1 MKLAIL
7 LLVLAIFASILAAQP
22 SIDSGGVLNVSSSQP
37 VLAPNA
43 VFVIYGRNLGPATI
57 VIASPPNYPTTLA
70 NTSVTFTNVLGG
82 AGINAF
88 MYYTL
93 AGAVTGVLPSSIQP
107 GTYAVRVTYNGQT
120 SNAQNVTVV
129 ARHFGIATS
138 NGVGTGV
145 AQATIAEVNGG
156 FSISRFTTS
165 GTGGPGN
172 FVNTP
177 VHPGQTVSLWGTGGG
192 ADLLNDTGGT
202 TGDQTAAGNFK
213 VMVGGRVITP
223 TYTAAVAGYPGLWIL
238 TFALP
243 VDIDPD
249 CYASLQVSA
258 NGELS
263 NTVTLPIAVAGQSV
277 CYDPQLTA
285 AALARLDAGGSITGA
300 TFSVYKVVNLPTS
313 TPVEGSS
320 GAVFRWT
327 AAQWAAGGASRSVRV
342 GSCYVY
348 DRTYPQNGTDPAN
361 PQANLDAGATLSLSG
376 PNVPAASLGRIALPA
391 GPFYAYSA
399 PPGTI
404 AAGRYQL
411 TGNGGTQVG
420 PFTVFAT
427 FPTSFVA
434 TNFDSITTVNRSQ
447 PLVINWTSSGTD
459 LVYILVSTATLTA
472 GNNQIVTIGCIAPA
486 APGTF
491 TIPVSQLSQLQ
502 HASTTGSSVGSISV
516 QGTSNPNNFTANL
529 ANGEA
534 IDFGVFS
541 PNLGVSKNVAVQ

>member
-1 MKLAIL
+1 MKHF
-7 LLVLAIFASILAAQP
+7 LLVSVLVLFGSLLAAQP

-37 VLAPNA
+37 VLTPNA
-43 VFVIYGRNLGPATI
+43 VFVIYGKNLGPATI
-57 VIASPPNYPTTLA
+57 VIASPPNYPTLLS
-70 NTSVTFTNVLGG
+70 NTSVTFTNVNGG
-82 AGINAF
+82 AGISAY

-120 SNAQNVTVV
+120 SNAQNVLVV

-177 VHPGQTVSLWGTGGG
+177 VHPGQTISLWGTGGG
-192 ADLLNDTGGT
+192 KDLLNDTGGT
-202 TGDQTAAGNFK
+202 SGDQTAAGNFK

-258 NGELS
+258 DGELS

-285 AALARLDAGGSITGA
+285 AALAKLDAGGSITGA
-300 TFSVYKVVNLPTS
+300 TFGVFKVLNTPTG
-313 TPVEGSS
+313 TAVEGSS

-361 PQANLDAGATLSLSG
+361 PQANLDAGSLSLSG
-376 PNVPAASLGRIALPA
+376 PNVGGASLGKIALPT
-391 GPFYAYSA
+391 GPFYSYSA
-399 PPGTI
+399 PAGTI

-427 FPTSFVA
+427 FPTSFIA
-434 TNFDSITTVNRSQ
+434 TNFDAITTVSRSQ

-472 GNNQIVTIGCIAPA
+472 GNNHIVTVGCIAPA

-502 HASTTGSSVGSISV
+502 PASTTGTSFGSISV
-516 QGTSNPNNFTANL
+516 EGTSNPNNFTADL
-529 ANGEA
+529 VSGGV

>member
-1 MKLAIL
+1 MKHAIL
-7 LLVLAIFASILAAQP
+7 VSLPVFASMLAAQP
-22 SIDSGGVLNVSSSQP
+22 SIDSGGVLNVSSAQP

-43 VFVIYGRNLGPATI
+43 VFVIYGKNLGPATI

-70 NTSVTFTNVLGG
+70 NTSVTFTSVGGG
-82 AGINAF
+82 AGINAY

-93 AGAVTGVLPSSIQP
+93 AGAVTGVLPSSIPP

-145 AQATIAEVNGG
+145 AQATIANVNQG

-177 VHPGQTVSLWGTGGG
+177 VHPGETISLWGTGGG

-202 TGDQTAAGNFK
+202 AGDQTAAGNFK
-213 VMVGGRVITP
+213 VMVGSRVITP
-223 TYTAAVAGYPGLWIL
+223 TYTAAVAGYPGLWVLI
-238 TFALP
+238 FALP

-263 NTVTLPIAVAGQSV
+263 NVVTLPIAVIGQSV
-277 CYDPQLTA
+277 CYDPQLSGA
-285 AALARLDAGGSITGA
+285 SLAKLDAGGSITGGA
-300 TFSVYKVVNLPTS
+300 FSVYKVASSPTNTVS
-313 TPVEGSS
+313 EGSS
-320 GAVFRWT
+320 GGVFRWT
-327 AAQWAAGGASRSVRV
+327 AAQWAAGGASRSIRV

-348 DRTYPQNGTDPAN
+348 DRTYPQSGTDPAS
-361 PQANLDAGATLSLSG
+361 QSANLDAGASLSLSG
-376 PNVPAASLGRIALPA
+376 PNLAGATLGKIAFPL
-391 GPFYAYSA
+391 GPFYALTS

-404 AAGRYQL
+404 ASGKYTL

-420 PFTVFAT
+420 PFTASAT
-427 FPTSFVA
+427 FPSSFVA
-434 TNFDSITTVNRSQ
+434 TNFESINTVSRSQ
-447 PLVINWTSSGTD
+447 PLVLTWTSSGAD
-459 LVYILVSTATLTA
+459 LVYILVGTNTVTG
-472 GNNQIVTIGCIAPA
+472 GNVRSVTIGCIAQA

-491 TIPVSQLSQLQ
+491 TIPASQLSQLQ
-502 HASTTGSSVGSISV
+502 PASTTGTSFGSLSI
-516 QGTSNPNNFTANL
+516 QGTSNPNYFTADL
-529 ANGEA
+529 AGGGTL
-534 IDFGVFS
+534 DFGVFS

>member
-1 MKLAIL
+1 MKHFIVISV
-7 LLVLAIFASILAAQP
+7 LVLFGSLLAAQP

-43 VFVIYGRNLGPATI
+43 VFVIYGKNLGPATI

-70 NTSVTFTNVLGG
+70 NTSVTFTNVNGG

-93 AGAVTGVLPSSIQP
+93 AGAVTGVLPSTIQP

-129 ARHFGIATS
+129 AHHFGIATS

-165 GTGGPGN
+165 GTGGAGN

-177 VHPGQTVSLWGTGGG
+177 VHGGQTISLWGTGGG

-202 TGDQTAAGNFK
+202 KGDQTEAGKFK

-243 VDIDPD
+243 IDIDPD

-258 NGELS
+258 DGELS
-263 NTVTLPIAVAGQSV
+263 NTVTLPIAAAGQSV

-285 AALARLDAGGSITGA
+285 AALAKLDAGGSITGA
-300 TFSVYKVVNLPTS
+300 TFGVYKVVNPPNS
-313 TPVEGSS
+313 TAVEGSS

-327 AAQWAAGGASRSVRV
+327 AAQWAAGGASRSIRV

-361 PQANLDAGATLSLSG
+361 PQANLDAGALSLSG
-376 PNVPAASLGRIALPA
+376 PNVGAATLGKIALAA

-399 PPGTI
+399 PAGTI
-404 AAGRYQL
+404 AGGKYKL

-434 TNFDSITTVNRSQ
+434 TNFDAITTVSRSQ
-447 PLVINWTSSGTD
+447 PLVITWTSSGTD

-472 GNNQIVTIGCIAPA
+472 GNNHVVTIGCIAPA

-502 HASTTGSSVGSISV
+502 PASTTGTSFGSISV
-516 QGTSNPNNFTANL
+516 QGTSNPNNFTADL
-529 ANGEA
+529 VSGGV

>member
-1 MKLAIL
+1 M
-7 LLVLAIFASILAAQP
+7 LVFASILAAQP

-43 VFVIYGRNLGPATI
+43 VFVIYGKNLGPATI

-70 NTSVTFTNVLGG
+70 NTSVTFTNVNGG
-82 AGINAF
+82 AGINAY

-93 AGAVTGVLPSSIQP
+93 AGAVTGVLPSTIQP

-145 AQATIAEVNGG
+145 AQATIAEVNQG

-165 GTGGPGN
+165 GTGGLGN

-177 VHPGQTVSLWGTGGG
+177 VHGGQTISLWGTGGG
-192 ADLLNDTGGT
+192 ADLQNDTGGT
-202 TGDQTAAGNFK
+202 VGDQTAAGNFK

-285 AALARLDAGGSITGA
+285 AALAKLDAGGSITGA
-300 TFSVYKVVNLPTS
+300 TFSVFNLVNGPI
-313 TPVEGSS
+313 EGSS
-320 GAVFRWT
+320 GAVLRWT

-348 DRTYPQNGTDPAN
+348 DRTYPLNGTDPAN
-361 PQANLDAGATLSLSG
+361 PQAALDAGSLSLSG
-376 PNVPAASLGRIALPA
+376 PNVAGASLGKIALPT
-391 GPFYAYSA
+391 GPFYSYSA
-399 PPGTI
+399 PAGTI
-404 AAGRYQL
+404 AAGKYTL

-420 PFTVFAT
+420 PFTVFAN

-434 TNFDSITTVNRSQ
+434 TNFYSITTVNRSQ
-447 PLVINWTSSGTD
+447 PLVITWTSSGTD

-472 GNNQIVTIGCIAPA
+472 GNNHIVTVGCIAPA

-502 HASTTGSSVGSISV
+502 HAFTTGSSIGNISV
-516 QGTSNPNNFTANL
+516 QGTSNPNNFAADL
-529 ANGEA
+529 AGGGTL
-534 IDFGVFS
+534 DFAVFS
-541 PNLGVSKNVAVQ
+541 PNLGVSNNVAVQ

>member
-1 MKLAIL
+1 MLF
-7 LLVLAIFASILAAQP
+7 VLAVFASILAAQP

-43 VFVIYGRNLGPATI
+43 VFVIYGKNLGPATI

-70 NTSVTFTNVLGG
+70 NTSVTFTNVGGG

-93 AGAVTGVLPSSIQP
+93 ANAVTGVLPSSIQP

-129 ARHFGIATS
+129 ARHFGIATA

-145 AQATIAEVNGG
+145 AQATDANVNGG

-177 VHPGQTVSLWGTGGG
+177 VHPGETISLWGTGGG

-223 TYTAAVAGYPGLWIL
+223 TYTAAVAGYPGLWVLI
-238 TFALP
+238 FALP

-249 CYASLQVSA
+249 CYTSLQVSA

-263 NTVTLPIAVAGQSV
+263 NVVTLPIAVAGQSV

-285 AALARLDAGGSITGA
+285 AALAKLDAGGSITGA
-300 TFSVYKVVNLPTS
+300 TFSVFKLVNGPI
-313 TPVEGSS
+313 EGSS
-320 GAVFRWT
+320 GAVLRWT

-376 PNVPAASLGRIALPA
+376 PNVAGASLGKIALPT
-391 GPFYAYSA
+391 GPFYSYSA
-399 PPGTI
+399 PAGTI
-404 AAGRYQL
+404 AAGKYTL

-420 PFTVFAT
+420 PFTVSAN

-434 TNFDSITTVNRSQ
+434 TNFYSITTVNRSQ

-472 GNNQIVTIGCIAPA
+472 GNNHIVTIGCIAPA

-502 HASTTGSSVGSISV
+502 HASTTGSSIGNISV
-516 QGTSNPNNFTANL
+516 QGTSNPNNFTADL
-529 ANGEA
+529 AGGGTL
-534 IDFGVFS
+534 DFGVFS
-541 PNLGVSKNVAVQ
+541 PNLGVSNNVAVQ